1 MLTGPGRPSPWRN
14 SPRPS
19 PEAVEDDRRT
29 VPPGG
34 VIGIVGGGQLGRM
47 AALAAAS
54 LGYRSHVFC
63 PEEGSP
69 AIEVA
74 WTATTGAYDDFASLD
89 AFASAVDVITYEFEN
104 LPVEAFRRMSARS
117 PVRPHWRCLET
128 TQHRVSEKDFVT
140 GLGFSTAPYLGV
152 TGVDDLDRALEV
164 TGSPAILK
172 TARMGYDGKGQV
184 GITRQDDLENAWK
197 GMKGGDA
204 ILEGVVDFALEVSA
218 IVARDIRGTIRAFDV
233 VANTHRGGI
242 LVETRAPAAIPDG
255 IASRAAA
262 IAGRLAEAFD
272 LVGLLAVEMFL
283 TRDDELLVNE
293 LAARPHNSGHW
304 TIDACHTNQ
313 FEQFIR
319 AIAGLP
325 LGDPSRHSD
334 AVMTNLIG
342 DDIATWHEIMEERN
356 AKLHLYGKTET
367 KPGRK
372 MGHVTRLS
380 AKRAC

>member
-1 MLTGPGRPSPWRN
+1 MRTGPGRPSPWRK

-19 PEAVEDDRRT
+19 PEAVEDDHRT

-54 LGYRSHVFC
+54 LGYRCHVFC
-63 PEEGSP
+63 PQEGSP
-69 AIEVA
+69 ATEVA
-74 WTATTGAYDDFASLD
+74 CIATTGAYDDPSSLD
-89 AFASAVDVITYEFEN
+89 AFASSVDVITYEFEN

-128 TQHRVSEKDFVT
+128 TQNRVSEKDFVT
-140 GLGFSTAPYLGV
+140 GLGFATAPYLGV
-152 TGVDDLDRALEV
+152 TGADELERALEV

-172 TARMGYDGKGQV
+172 TASMGYDGKGQV
-184 GITRQDDLENAWK
+184 RITRQDDLENAWK
-197 GMKGGDA
+197 GVAGGDA

-233 VANTHRGGI
+233 VANTHRDGI

-272 LVGLLAVEMFL
+272 LAGLLAVEMFL
-283 TRDDELLVNE
+283 TRDGELLVNE
-293 LAARPHNSGHW
+293 LATRPHNSGHW

-319 AIAGLP
+319 AVAGLP

-342 DDIATWHEIMEERN
+342 DDIAAWYEILEERN